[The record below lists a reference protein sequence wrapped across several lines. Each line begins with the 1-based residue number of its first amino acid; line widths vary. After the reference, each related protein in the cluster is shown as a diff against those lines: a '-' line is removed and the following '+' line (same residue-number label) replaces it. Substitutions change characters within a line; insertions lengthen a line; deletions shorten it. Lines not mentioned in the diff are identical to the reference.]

1 MPLDAHFI
9 LISHVVARARNR
21 QHPRTEFQINNVAS
35 TARAAKMSESVSSVA
50 TVPSTEVLSNPP
62 LPPELLHMVF
72 KLVDD
77 EDIPSLRLTCKSFA
91 EVGLDYQFKEPQIRF
106 TQESLNRMLDL
117 AADPKLRLR
126 IKALVY
132 KVHCL
137 RKYDNI
143 SDWEFGVRS
152 AHNADPFVPPPPP
165 ADGNSVTFED
175 VMQREDMVADTK
187 KEKFSRTSDQIQ
199 AAWEKYQTLYK
210 EQQMF
215 RDSDSA
221 AKQVATIISRLPN
234 LKSFALSNF
243 GNLAQDKSLNERFST
258 ETFMQAVGDTS
269 HGQPCGVTQLIG
281 AFRALHPTGVQLQR
295 MYFGTVDWRIFQVED
310 SDFELMKSIVS
321 NLVIFETDIT
331 TNQGFLSLSPV
342 DVYDYP
348 SPELEQCTAYLKH
361 GRAVDLL
368 RSMPQ
373 LRQLSLSFDHPH
385 ATKKIDLRV
394 LIGDLQWS
402 CLTNLYLINIG
413 STEQYLLGFLRKHS
427 STLKFVEISNYRL
440 NSGKWS
446 SVLRGVRTSLRL
458 KNFCSAGFLLNDNH
472 KNDSWYVTCIRMPGD
487 PPAMLPIGD
496 HIRKYVVG
504 GGDNTPID
512 LSKYVRGNLLTAW
525 GGGFQ

>member
-1 MPLDAHFI
+1 
-9 LISHVVARARNR
+9 
-21 QHPRTEFQINNVAS
+21 
-35 TARAAKMSESVSSVA
+35 MSESVSSAA
-50 TVPSTEVLSNPP
+50 TLPSTEVLSNP

-77 EDIPSLRLTCKSFA
+77 RDIPSLRLTCRSFA

-106 TQESLNRMLDL
+106 TPESLNRMLDL
-117 AADPKLRLR
+117 TADPKLRFR

-132 KVHCL
+132 KVDCL
-137 RKYDNI
+137 KKYDNI
-143 SDWEFGVRS
+143 SDWELEVRS
-152 AHNADPFVPPPPP
+152 AHNADTIVPPPQPV
-165 ADGNSVTFED
+165 DGNSLTFD
-175 VMQREDMVADTK
+175 DIMQRQDKVADTVR
-187 KEKFSRTSDQIQ
+187 EKFSHTSHQIQ
-199 AAWEKYQTLYK
+199 AAWEKYQTLYE

-221 AKQVATIISRLPN
+221 TKQVATIISRLPN

-258 ETFMQAVGDTS
+258 ETFMQAVGDTG
-269 HGQPCGVTQLIG
+269 HGQPCGVTQLMG
-281 AFRALHPTGVQLQR
+281 AFRALHQTGIQLQR

-331 TNQGFLSLSPV
+331 TNQGLLNLFPV
-342 DVYDYP
+342 NVYP
-348 SPELEQCTAYLKH
+348 SPELEQCTAFLKH

-368 RSMPQ
+368 KSMPK

-385 ATKKIDLRV
+385 ATKKINLRV
-394 LIGDLQWS
+394 LVGDLRWS

-413 STEQYLLGFLRKHS
+413 STEQYLLGFFRKHS
-427 STLKFVEISNYRL
+427 STLEFVEISNYRL
-440 NSGKWS
+440 YSGKWS

-458 KNFCSAGFLLNDNH
+458 KNFCSVGFLLNDNH
-472 KNDSWYVTCIRMPGD
+472 KNDSWYVTCVKFAGD

-504 GGDNTPID
+504 GSDDTPID
-512 LSKYVRGNLLTAW
+512 LSNYVRGNLLKAW
-525 GGGFQ
+525 

>member
-1 MPLDAHFI
+1 MPLDAHFF
-9 LISHVVARARNR
+9 LTSHVVARAENR
-21 QHPRTEFQINNVAS
+21 QHPRTRLQIDNVDS
-35 TARAAKMSESVSSVA
+35 TARAAKMTEYVSSAA
-50 TVPSTEVLSNPP
+50 TVPSTEVLSNP

-77 EDIPSLRLTCKSFA
+77 KDIPSLRLTCRSFA
-91 EVGLDYQFKEPQIRF
+91 EVGLDYQLKEPQIRF

-117 AADPKLRLR
+117 SADPKLRLR

-132 KVHCL
+132 KVDCL
-137 RKYDNI
+137 KEYDNI
-143 SDWEFGVRS
+143 SDWEFAVRTRRY
-152 AHNADPFVPPPPP
+152 ANTIVPPPQPV
-165 ADGNSVTFED
+165 DRQSMTFED
-175 VMQREDMVADTK
+175 IMQREDKVADTI
-187 KEKFSRTSDQIQ
+187 KEKFLHTSHQIQ
-199 AAWEKYQTLYK
+199 AAWEKYQTLYN

-243 GNLAQDKSLNERFST
+243 GNLAQDKSLNETFST
-258 ETFMQAVGDTS
+258 ETFMQAVGDTG
-269 HGQPCGVTQLIG
+269 HGQPCGVTQLMG
-281 AFRALHPTGVQLQR
+281 AFRALHQAGIRLQR
-295 MYFGTVDWRIFQVED
+295 IYFGTVDWRIFHVED

-331 TNQGFLSLSPV
+331 TNQGSLSLSPV

-348 SPELEQCTAYLKH
+348 SPELEQCTAFLKH

-368 RSMPQ
+368 KSMPK

-394 LIGDLQWS
+394 LVGDLRWS

-427 STLKFVEISNYRL
+427 STLEFVEISNYRL

-458 KNFCSAGFLLNDNH
+458 KDFCSVGFLLNDNH
-472 KNDSWYVTCIRMPGD
+472 KNDSWYITCVRMPGD
-487 PPAMLPIGD
+487 PATMLPIGD

-504 GGDNTPID
+504 GGDHTPID
-512 LSKYVRGNLLTAW
+512 LSKYARGNLLKAW
-525 GGGFQ
+525 

>member
-9 LISHVVARARNR
+9 LTSHVVARVLNR
-21 QHPRTEFQINNVAS
+21 QHPRTRLQIDNVAS
-35 TARAAKMSESVSSVA
+35 TTWAAKMSESMSSDA
-50 TVPSTEVLSNPP
+50 TLPPTEVLSNP

-77 EDIPSLRLTCKSFA
+77 KDIPSLRLTCRSFA
-91 EVGLDYQFKEPQIRF
+91 EAGLDYQFKEPQIRF
-106 TQESLNRMLDL
+106 TQESLSRMLDL
-117 AADPKLRLR
+117 SGNPKLRLR

-132 KVHCL
+132 KVDCL

-152 AHNADPFVPPPPP
+152 AHIADPFVPPPQPVE
-165 ADGNSVTFED
+165 GNSITFD
-175 VMQREDMVADTK
+175 DTVQRQDKVADTV
-187 KEKFSRTSDQIQ
+187 KEKFLHTSDQIQ
-199 AAWEKYQTLYK
+199 TAWEKYQTLYK

-234 LKSFALSNF
+234 LKSFALSSF
-243 GNLAQDKSLNERFST
+243 GNLAQDKSLNERFSA
-258 ETFMQAVGDTS
+258 ETFMQAVGDTG
-269 HGQPCGVTQLIG
+269 HGQPCGVTQLMG
-281 AFRALHPTGVQLQR
+281 AFRALHQAGIQLQR
-295 MYFGTVDWRIFQVED
+295 MYFGMVDWRIFRVED
-310 SDFELMKSIVS
+310 SDFELMKSIVN

-331 TNQGFLSLSPV
+331 TNQGLLSLSPV

-348 SPELEQCTAYLKH
+348 SPELEQCTAFLKY
-361 GRAVDLL
+361 GRAVELL
-368 RSMPQ
+368 KSMPK
-373 LRQLSLSFDHPH
+373 LRQLSLSFDHSH

-394 LIGDLQWS
+394 LVGDLRWS

-427 STLKFVEISNYRL
+427 FTLEFVEISNYRL

-446 SVLRGVRTSLRL
+446 SLLRGVRTSLRL
-458 KNFCSAGFLLNDNH
+458 KNFCSVGFLLNDNH
-472 KNDSWYVTCIRMPGD
+472 KNDSWYVTCVRMPGD
-487 PPAMLPIGD
+487 PATMLPIGD

-504 GGDNTPID
+504 GGDHTPID
-512 LSKYVRGNLLTAW
+512 LSEYVRGNLLKAW
-525 GGGFQ
+525 